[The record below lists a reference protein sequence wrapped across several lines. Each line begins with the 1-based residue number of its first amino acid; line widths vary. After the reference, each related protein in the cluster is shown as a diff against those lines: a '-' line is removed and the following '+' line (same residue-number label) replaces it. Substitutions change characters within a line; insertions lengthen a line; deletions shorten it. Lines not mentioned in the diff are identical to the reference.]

1 MTSPAMTTPSSGVP
15 RRAPIDYSLY
25 LVTGRELLPPG
36 ADYYKHLEQT
46 LRGRKVTVVQIRE
59 KHVDNGEFLEIAR
72 RSLEIC
78 DKVSPLV
85 REWEEAEASYISS
98 FLSPALCK
106 YSVPMFI
113 NDNLS
118 VALCLPS
125 RVGLH
130 IGQEDIPVAEARKLL
145 GPDRLLGLSI
155 HTAEQAKQALSGGHA
170 DYAGVGPVY
179 GTKSK
184 AGITEDKVLGPKG
197 AATVVE
203 ALSDASS
210 SRRMPCV
217 LIGGINPATCA
228 RSLAGA
234 TSYNNQPDGVAVIS
248 GIVSRRDPEVAA
260 EELSGII
267 RGFKSRVQAAGPAP
281 LSTERQDESLP
292 SLASD
297 FLAYHRSAPL
307 GPPLIQTITSHV
319 SSTMSANIALA
330 FSSSPIMSHQEVEAA
345 DLGRVTGAVVLNI
358 GTISEESRR
367 GMTAVGR
374 EANRGGKPI
383 VLDPVGVGASAFRKS
398 CVEQL
403 LSETQVTLIKG
414 NAAELGAIAG
424 ITEVTSRGVD
434 SGAGSLSDPV
444 SLVRT
449 LARREKCLILLTGK
463 TDYLSDG
470 DDVFLCENGH
480 QRASQITG
488 TGCALG
494 VMLAAGMASACTQAK
509 QAAQGGTAGESHN
522 ETASL
527 TTLLVKASHRALLL
541 GALTG

>member
-1 MTSPAMTTPSSGVP
+1 M
-15 RRAPIDYSLY
+15 L
-25 LVTGRELLPPG
+25 
-36 ADYYKHLEQT
+36 
-46 LRGRKVTVVQIRE
+46 
-59 KHVDNGEFLEIAR
+59 
-72 RSLEIC
+72 
-78 DKVSPLV
+78 
-85 REWEEAEASYISS
+85 
-98 FLSPALCK
+98 
-106 YSVPMFI
+106 I

-118 VALCLPS
+118 VALCLPD

-130 IGQEDIPVAEARKLL
+130 IGQEDIPVAEARNLL
-145 GPDRLLGLSI
+145 GDDRLLGLSV
-155 HTAEQAKQALSGGHA
+155 HTAEQARQALSNGHA

-179 GTKSK
+179 GTQSK
-184 AGITEDKVLGPKG
+184 AGITSDKVLGPKG
-197 AATVVE
+197 AAAVVV
-203 ALSDASS
+203 ALSDPSS
-210 SRRMPCV
+210 SRRIPCV
-217 LIGGINPATCA
+217 LIGGINAATCA
-228 RSLAGA
+228 RSLTGA
-234 TSYNNQPDGVAVIS
+234 ASYANQPDGVAVIS

-260 EELSGII
+260 EELSTIVGD
-267 RGFKSRVQAAGPAP
+267 FKSRVESAGRAAS
-281 LSTERQDESLP
+281 STRWQDESLP
-292 SLASD
+292 LLAAD
-297 FLAYHRSAPL
+297 LLAYHRSAPL

-358 GTISEESRR
+358 GTISEESQR

-374 EANRGGKPI
+374 EANRGGKPV

-398 CVEQL
+398 CVEQI

-434 SGAGSLSDPV
+434 SGAGTLSDPV

-470 DDVFLCENGH
+470 DAVFLCENGH
-480 QRASQITG
+480 ERASQITG

-494 VMLAAGMASACTQAK
+494 VMLAAGMASACIQAK
-509 QAAQGGTAGESHN
+509 QSAQQGSAGVAHN